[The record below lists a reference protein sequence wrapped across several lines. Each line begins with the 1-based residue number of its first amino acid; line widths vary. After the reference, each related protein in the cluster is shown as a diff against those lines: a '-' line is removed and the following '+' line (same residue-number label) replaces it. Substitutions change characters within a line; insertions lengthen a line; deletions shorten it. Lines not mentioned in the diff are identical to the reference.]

1 MAMNKLK
8 SRTQQTTT
16 NVEILKEDRKMIMNL
31 FIVNG
36 NHLQL
41 LPASNVVES
50 DYTDAYEQADK
61 ECCRAN

>member
-1 MAMNKLK
+1 MWKFLK
-8 SRTQQTTT
+8 K
-16 NVEILKEDRKMIMNL
+16 IGKMIMNL
-31 FIVNG
+31 FIENG
-36 NHLQL
+36 NHFQL